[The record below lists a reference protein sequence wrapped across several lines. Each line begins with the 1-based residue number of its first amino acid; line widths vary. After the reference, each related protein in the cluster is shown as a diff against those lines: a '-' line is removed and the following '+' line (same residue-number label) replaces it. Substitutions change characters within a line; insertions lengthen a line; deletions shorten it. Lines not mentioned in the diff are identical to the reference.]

1 MKDKIIVSDF
11 DGTITTK
18 DALYEFMEKYADK
31 KWLEIEQNWRLHKM
45 NSQDC
50 LIEEFNLIPNLSAEL
65 IDNFIDTV
73 KIDSYFIE
81 FNEIRLKN
89 NVDFL
94 IVSDGLDYFIKK
106 ILQKNKIKNIKII
119 SNHAE
124 FQSEKFLIKFPNKAE
139 SCTQQAGTC
148 KCNVIKNL
156 KKQYK
161 EIYYIGDGNSDKCVA
176 NKVDYLFAKSELLE
190 YCNHV
195 NINCIEFKNFKEVIN
210 YDRLGF
216 NF

>member
-106 ILQKNKIKNIKII
+106 IFSFILVGMCHRQSNYSCIFICKI
-119 SNHAE
+119 H
-124 FQSEKFLIKFPNKAE
+124 F
-139 SCTQQAGTC
+139 
-148 KCNVIKNL
+148 
-156 KKQYK
+156 
-161 EIYYIGDGNSDKCVA
+161 
-176 NKVDYLFAKSELLE
+176 
-190 YCNHV
+190 
-195 NINCIEFKNFKEVIN
+195 
-210 YDRLGF
+210 
-216 NF
+216 

>member
-73 KIDSYFIE
+73 KIDPYFIE

-106 ILQKNKIKNIKII
+106 I
-119 SNHAE
+119 
-124 FQSEKFLIKFPNKAE
+124 
-139 SCTQQAGTC
+139 
-148 KCNVIKNL
+148 
-156 KKQYK
+156 
-161 EIYYIGDGNSDKCVA
+161 
-176 NKVDYLFAKSELLE
+176 
-190 YCNHV
+190 
-195 NINCIEFKNFKEVIN
+195 
-210 YDRLGF
+210 
-216 NF
+216 